1 MHTSRGSI
9 PFTLSTVI
17 SIATQIFSIIC
28 RCLFCQ
34 QSSKKGEIVRAK
46 FLPRRFWRLLS
57 KNSRGTN
64 MRFEYK
70 QIIRFLKDGVCVE
83 KFEGQPRGSSYRK
96 QWRTTTPKNVVYGLG
111 SLEGIRNEEKAGAG
125 SRLSL
130 FTSFSFISWVIG
142 KTILSRGVC

>member
-1 MHTSRGSI
+1 MDFPSNQLTLYMLKFERYHLRAYIKGEYTIYLKCCHFHRNSNLLNYLSM
-9 PFTLSTVI
+9 PFLSTIV
-17 SIATQIFSIIC
+17 Q
-28 RCLFCQ
+28 
-34 QSSKKGEIVRAK
+34 KGGDCKSK

-96 QWRTTTPKNVVYGLG
+96 TMKNDDPQKCRLRTWV
-111 SLEGIRNEEKAGAG
+111 SRRNTQRRE
-125 SRLSL
+125 
-130 FTSFSFISWVIG
+130 SWSWI
-142 KTILSRGVC
+142 